1 MISVHRFAPRKNSH
15 WKTRL
20 DGVIGSYML
29 TKGIMRAH
37 QIQSRQTSAIVKVQS
52 PMAKQSKSRS
62 DANRCGKIAFSR
74 RFLSIIVIL
83 SRRCVRRRNAIAAR
97 AFIAVDCVG
106 AASLL
111 P

>member
-1 MISVHRFAPRKNSH
+1 
-15 WKTRL
+15 
-20 DGVIGSYML
+20 
-29 TKGIMRAH
+29 
-37 QIQSRQTSAIVKVQS
+37 VKVQS
-52 PMAKQSKSRS
+52 PLASRCIAS
-62 DANRCGKIAFSR
+62 GANRCGISVLNR
-74 RFLSIIVIL
+74 RFLPVEIVL

>member
-1 MISVHRFAPRKNSH
+1 
-15 WKTRL
+15 
-20 DGVIGSYML
+20 ML
-29 TKGIMRAH
+29 FRGIMCAH
-37 QIQSRQTSAIVKVQS
+37 QTQSRQTSAIVKVQS
-52 PMAKQSKSRS
+52 PLAKQSKSCF
-62 DANRCGKIAFSR
+62 DANRCGKIASSR
-74 RFLSIIVIL
+74 RFLSIVVIL